1 MPSKRQLE
9 AEVVKLQ
16 ERLLAKDFAINTLE
30 SKAEWL
36 ENECRRANVELSDW
50 RVKYEL
56 LLHTPEYKADTEAAF
71 KRGESHSIRK
81 FQNWLQSVTVT
92 LPQTLQD
99 SNEE

>member
-1 MPSKRQLE
+1 MPTKRQLIKE
-9 AEVVKLQ
+9 LGRLEGKLETAESNISSMETILHQ
-16 ERLLAKDFAINTLE
+16 LTEERNT
-30 SKAEWL
+30 
-36 ENECRRANVELSDW
+36 W
-50 RVKYEL
+50 RSKYEL